1 MLSLAREETTL
12 ITSELASVASASR
25 VAISDSAVGAGRVA
39 AEMNPLAVKQAI
51 RAGAE
56 EGSGCE
62 CDKWSLGPQLPRRQA
77 DTTVGGMG
85 LRQTLEVS
93 VKDLSCES
101 LSAFCSHHSR

>member
-1 MLSLAREETTL
+1 M
-12 ITSELASVASASR
+12 ASASR
-25 VAISDSAVGAGRVA
+25 VAIGDSAVGAGRVA

-56 EGSGCE
+56 DGSGCE
-62 CDKWSLGPQLPRRQA
+62 CDKWSLGPQPPRRQA

-93 VKDLSCES
+93 VKELGCES
-101 LSAFCSHHSR
+101 LFIISAGVSADIHSCDTSFTSSS